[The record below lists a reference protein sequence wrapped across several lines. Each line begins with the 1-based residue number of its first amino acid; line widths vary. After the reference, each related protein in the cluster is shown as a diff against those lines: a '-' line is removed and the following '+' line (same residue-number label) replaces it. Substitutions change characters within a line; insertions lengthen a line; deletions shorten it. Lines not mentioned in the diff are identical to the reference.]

1 MKTFVL
7 SILFGLVGVAWGQ
20 SETIKT
26 IDAEVS
32 RIDTND
38 KLILKEFDAGEA
50 YDQAFDRGG
59 TIKVYLSNN
68 EILKIEEEIG
78 GSMAWSQTTLYFK
91 NGKPIKI
98 LETERAYKVMT
109 DGTIDETKLEL
120 VFRKYL
126 YIFNWDKGLGEVI
139 FDGHRILTKS
149 ADSFHDYDS
158 TIEMANKLVARK

>member
-1 MKTFVL
+1 MIINISSRGRLAPFDFLTRTDASSKVVMRTFVP

-38 KLILKEFDAGEA
+38 KLTLKGFDAGDA

-78 GSMAWSQTTLYFK
+78 GSMAWSQTTLYFQNWNCSFGNTFIFSIGTRASAK
-91 NGKPIKI
+91 LFLKATGSQRKAPIPFMITFLQLKW
-98 LETERAYKVMT
+98 R
-109 DGTIDETKLEL
+109 
-120 VFRKYL
+120 R
-126 YIFNWDKGLGEVI
+126 
-139 FDGHRILTKS
+139 S
-149 ADSFHDYDS
+149 
-158 TIEMANKLVARK
+158 